1 MLKTLK
7 LLVNRFRPKR
17 ETENKLVVPD
27 PATKQ
32 NDESLVRSAHTQ
44 LVPYGYFDTIEN
56 RQRVN
61 DELHASDVA
70 NRQRERA
77 YMNKWFNRGELTN
90 SGSFRIAEFERRMD
104 ESAYEP
110 DAFIEALPA
119 QEDMLMAFAKPE
131 FDLFEEEKISL
142 SGVFLRVDPNEDFDE
157 HYSVPLLPMY
167 KSNDHVIILDA
178 ASSDVEEFNLNFSV
192 DQESSGSYPALKTL
206 VQEIACDD
214 DTLEITLQELIA
226 VPKSMIPAP
235 VPAFIQVPSS
245 SSSVDDARKVRID
258 PSALFEEWMKEE
270 AFDAAVAPTGA
281 TVEVEQPVNETFEAV
296 VSSEVEPE
304 TVSIDETIESSEI
317 EKAARISTSTSKS
330 SVKLVSKPNNDEY
343 WSQSDRLTRFGRRKT
358 SASCS
363 STRLIAL
370 PQIA

>member
-1 MLKTLK
+1 MLNTLK

-17 ETENKLVVPD
+17 ETEHKLVVPE
-27 PATKQ
+27 PVTNQ

-61 DELHASDVA
+61 EELHTSDVA
-70 NRQRERA
+70 NRQRERVH
-77 YMNKWFNRGELTN
+77 MNKWFNRGELTN

-104 ESAYEP
+104 EIPFEA
-110 DAFIEALPA
+110 DQFIEALPA

-142 SGVFLRVDPNEDFDE
+142 SGVFLRVDPNDDFDE
-157 HYSVPLLPMY
+157 QYSVPLLPMY
-167 KSNDHVIILDA
+167 KSTDDVITLDGA
-178 ASSDVEEFNLNFSV
+178 QSQIEEFNLNFSV
-192 DQESSGSYPALKTL
+192 HQESSGSYPALKTL

-226 VPKSMIPAP
+226 VPKSIIPAP
-235 VPAFIQVPSS
+235 IPAFIQVPSAAI
-245 SSSVDDARKVRID
+245 DEERKVRID
-258 PSALFEEWMKEE
+258 PSALFEEWMKAD
-270 AFDAAVAPTGA
+270 AFDAPAAAP
-281 TVEVEQPVNETFEAV
+281 VVLEQSVSETFEVVVSTEAV
-296 VSSEVEPE
+296 AIDETIKSSEVE
-304 TVSIDETIESSEI
+304 
-317 EKAARISTSTSKS
+317 KAGTSISTTKS
-330 SVKLVSKPNNDEY
+330 NVKLVFKPNHDEY

-363 STRLIAL
+363 STRLKAL